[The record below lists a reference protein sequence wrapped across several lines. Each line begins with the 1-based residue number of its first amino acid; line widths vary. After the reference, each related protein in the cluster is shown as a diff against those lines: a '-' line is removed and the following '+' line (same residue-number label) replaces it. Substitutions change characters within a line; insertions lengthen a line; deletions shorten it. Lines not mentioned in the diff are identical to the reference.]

1 MIGKISSYPLMKKV
15 ISQATQVVTFFNSS
29 HYWGGQLK
37 EEAKKLG
44 IKTSLKQNG
53 ESRWYALVLHCMS
66 VQTYQ

>member
-1 MIGKISSYPLMKKV
+1 MIGEISSYPLMKKV

-44 IKTSLKQNG
+44 IKTSLKQNC

-66 VQTYQ
+66 VQTYR